1 MENLNNAKLFVC
13 FPKKINESFQNQ
25 PQKND
30 IALDLGKAL
39 TNSINSGNYIGA
51 TSLLANIANS
61 ITSPGEQKTVKQILI
76 DSGVDVSASTQN
88 IQTNIASTALSSLI
102 PK

>member
-13 FPKKINESFQNQ
+13 FPKKTNESFQNQ

-30 IALDLGKAL
+30 IAQDLGKAL
-39 TNSINSGNYIGA
+39 TNSINSGNYTGA
-51 TSLLANIANS
+51 ASLISNIANS
-61 ITSPGEQKTVKQILI
+61 ITAPDQKKTVKQILI
-76 DSGVDVSASTQN
+76 DSGVDVSAATQN
-88 IQTNIASTALSSLI
+88 IPTNIASTALSSLI